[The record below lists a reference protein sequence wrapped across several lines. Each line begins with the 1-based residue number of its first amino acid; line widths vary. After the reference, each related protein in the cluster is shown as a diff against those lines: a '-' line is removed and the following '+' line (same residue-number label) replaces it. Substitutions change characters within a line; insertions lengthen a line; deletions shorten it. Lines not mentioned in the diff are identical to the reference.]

1 MKKQLAFLLSVI
13 MLFTLTPFMTA
24 NAAQKKLNMT
34 YLFASSETEPIKYI
48 NMTNNSL
55 DQVSPKYFQ
64 VLDDCTLDIKIPTN
78 SKTFIDEMHKR
89 NIKVVPFL
97 ANNWAN
103 GEKMFANSEQIAS
116 QVAKTI
122 KDYNLDGINIDI
134 EGLGATYRDQFT
146 NFIKFVNEKLPDGK
160 SLSIAVAPNLW
171 GTNIGWQGF
180 YDYQALST
188 YVDYLFIMTYDER
201 GGGSK
206 DNGPVASISFMEKS
220 IIYALKYVAPEK
232 VVLGIP
238 FYGRVWNMED
248 VNDTLNQSF
257 NRVLGES
264 ISLNKIPSLLD
275 TYNVNVQYDKTSE
288 SVKGT
293 FTIKAG
299 DPEYQLKS
307 WTPPLKPGTYEVW
320 YENETSIKKKI
331 ELVHKYNLKGVGSWS
346 LGQEDPSIWKDF
358 RLWLD
363 GLDFSDVGIDHWA
376 LNSIAFVKEKQWMNG
391 KNSVTTFKPAD
402 SLTRAEA
409 ATILTRVLNLGLKE
423 EPASPFTDVGSAH
436 QWASANIEIVRQH
449 GIMKGTSDTTF
460 APGKA
465 LTREEVAAILNRLI
479 GDQFPEGVQAKLM
492 FKDQNEIS
500 EWAYASIVHMSEN
513 YVFSGYEDGTFKPKK
528 EINRAEMA
536 ALLERIAKYF
546 PE

>member
-24 NAAQKKLNMT
+24 NAAQEKLNMT
-34 YLFASSETEPIKYI
+34 YLFASSETDPIKYI

-55 DQVSPKYFQ
+55 DQVSPQYFQ
-64 VLDDCTLDIKIPTN
+64 VLDDGTLDIKIPTN

-146 NFIKFVNEKLPDGK
+146 NFIKFLNEKLPDGK
-160 SLSIAVAPNLW
+160 SLSIAVAPNPW

-180 YDYQALST
+180 YDYQALSM

-248 VNDTLNQSF
+248 VNDTLNQNS

-275 TYNVNVQYDKTSE
+275 TYNVNVQYDETSE

-320 YENETSIKKKI
+320 YENEASIKKKL

-346 LGQEDPSIWKDF
+346 LGQEDPVIWKDF

-423 EPASPFTDVGSAH
+423 DPASPFTDVGSAH
-436 QWASANIEIVRQH
+436 QWASANIEIARQH
-449 GIMKGTSDTTF
+449 GLMKGTSATTF
-460 APGKA
+460 EPGKA
-465 LTREEVAAILNRLI
+465 LTREEMAAILNRLI
-479 GDQFPEGVQAKLM
+479 GEQFPEGVQAKLM
-492 FKDQNEIS
+492 FKDQNQIS